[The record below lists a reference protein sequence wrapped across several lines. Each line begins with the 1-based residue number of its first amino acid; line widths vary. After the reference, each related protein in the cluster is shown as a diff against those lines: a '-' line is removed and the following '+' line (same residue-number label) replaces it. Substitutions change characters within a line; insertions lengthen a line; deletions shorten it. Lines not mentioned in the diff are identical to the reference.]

1 MIRLFR
7 SSLYRA
13 LKSKI
18 FFACLIVNAAV
29 ALIGCLYQAYS
40 LRPSGYEVSALGI
53 FYSGF
58 GGGMSLIG
66 ILSALTVSIFV
77 GTEFTSGAMRN
88 KVIVGSGRAKLY
100 WCNLVTA
107 CALCVLIYAG
117 YHLVNFTLG
126 TAILGWGGGASAATV
141 AGDFF
146 AGVLMTCAYASIFT
160 AVVMISRSSM
170 TGIIVGIVGTLVVL
184 FMVQMILG
192 GLAGH
197 YVHDPNDPDRGDLR
211 TLSMARVF
219 TVRGE
224 IRRAA
229 VPFGAGGL
237 VAVGRSGP
245 VAVDAAVR
253 SVDRSFRFA
262 RRLDVRQ
269 NGSEMIRTDIK

>member
-126 TAILGWGGGASAATV
+126 TALLGWGGGASAATV

-197 YVHDPNDPDRGDLR
+197 YVHDPNDPDGAIFVPCQWPAFLQY
-211 TLSMARVF
+211 
-219 TVRGE
+219 
-224 IRRAA
+224 AA
-229 VPFGAGGL
+229 KF
-237 VAVGRSGP
+237 
-245 VAVDAAVR
+245 AVR
-253 SVDRSFRFA
+253 LFPSGQAVLLQSGDAVLWQLMPLSALWIVLSASLGAWTFGKMD
-262 RRLDVRQ
+262 L
-269 NGSEMIRTDIK
+269 K

>member
-1 MIRLFR
+1 MKIWRDISSIWWEGRNDQTFSFFSVPR
-7 SSLYRA
+7 SE
-13 LKSKI
+13 KQD

-77 GTEFTSGAMRN
+77 GTKFTSGAMRN

-126 TAILGWGGGASAATV
+126 TAILGWGGRRSRA
-141 AGDFF
+141 
-146 AGVLMTCAYASIFT
+146 IFLP
-160 AVVMISRSSM
+160 A
-170 TGIIVGIVGTLVVL
+170 
-184 FMVQMILG
+184 F
-192 GLAGH
+192 
-197 YVHDPNDPDRGDLR
+197 
-211 TLSMARVF
+211 
-219 TVRGE
+219 
-224 IRRAA
+224 
-229 VPFGAGGL
+229 
-237 VAVGRSGP
+237 
-245 VAVDAAVR
+245 
-253 SVDRSFRFA
+253 
-262 RRLDVRQ
+262 
-269 NGSEMIRTDIK
+269 

>member
-107 CALCVLIYAG
+107 CLLY
-117 YHLVNFTLG
+117 T
-126 TAILGWGGGASAATV
+126 S
-141 AGDFF
+141 
-146 AGVLMTCAYASIFT
+146 
-160 AVVMISRSSM
+160 
-170 TGIIVGIVGTLVVL
+170 
-184 FMVQMILG
+184 
-192 GLAGH
+192 
-197 YVHDPNDPDRGDLR
+197 
-211 TLSMARVF
+211 
-219 TVRGE
+219 
-224 IRRAA
+224 
-229 VPFGAGGL
+229 
-237 VAVGRSGP
+237 
-245 VAVDAAVR
+245 DAA
-253 SVDRSFRFA
+253 D
-262 RRLDVRQ
+262 
-269 NGSEMIRTDIK
+269 E

>member
-88 KVIVGSGRAKLY
+88 KVIVGSGRVKLY

-126 TAILGWGGGASAATV
+126 TAILGWGGGASGRFFCRRFDDV
-141 AGDFF
+141 CVCLDLHRGRHDLPQFYDGHHRRHRGD
-146 AGVLMTCAYASIFT
+146 ARR
-160 AVVMISRSSM
+160 AVHGTDDLRRAC
-170 TGIIVGIVGTLVVL
+170 GTLC
-184 FMVQMILG
+184 
-192 GLAGH
+192 AR
-197 YVHDPNDPDRGDLR
+197 PERSRRGDLR

-253 SVDRSFRFA
+253 SVDRSFLFA